1 MLRDTDTS
9 ARHIAIYKSVS
20 MVLLSCA
27 MSAGVRA
34 EGPVASSSDQVS
46 LGRVGSALGTVEVL
60 VGRDTVEAV
69 APVQANL
76 AAIEPQTVI
85 SRAFIENQVP
95 VTGNF
100 NSIIGIAPSMATTP
114 SPNGPGLTD
123 TSTTM
128 RGFKDNQY
136 NVTWDGIP
144 FGDTNDP
151 SHHSTSYFPSSVI
164 GGVVIERGPGNASN
178 MGQATFGG
186 SVNLFSKTPSETRS
200 TELYESH
207 GNWNTNLFGVS
218 FESGKMAE
226 MGDSTLQLNYQKLKS
241 DGFLAYN
248 DISSDNLL
256 GKYTRQLGSE
266 TKLTIFAQYN
276 DEYLHLPDNWL
287 GPTAPGADGP
297 GTGQVTAYGIGYGGL
312 NNNPLSQA
320 YYGYNH
326 IRKQTD
332 MEYIRFESNLGNG
345 WAIDNNIYSYAY
357 KNYTVAGNNPDEADP
372 AQLAVCTVGGVTL
385 DGGAAVEPSVCSGH
399 KGSKA
404 GDVPGNDKLNQ
415 YRVQG
420 DIFKATYDTGAGL
433 LRLGGWL
440 EGSHTHRYKYY
451 LDLTTNQFTGKV
463 KNDQGSSWT
472 NYQPF
477 AEFEWAAADGLTVT
491 PGVKYVHFDRRLDA
505 LNNNGNGPFNGDYVF
520 TKTLPYLTINKR
532 IGTQDSVYFQYAQG
546 MQIPTLDYTYF
557 PVPAGVT
564 RPAGATPQT
573 TTNYQLGFV
582 HKDSRLTWDIDA
594 YLIDFK
600 NLQLTEPASD
610 GTTNFVSA
618 GGARYQG
625 FEGEIA
631 YLIGGGF
638 SVFANGSINSA
649 KFVNINDALIAT
661 DQGQGG
667 VSSAFTYNGSAPT
680 NGSLPYTPDSTLA
693 FGVIYHEGP
702 VNVTVNYVR
711 TGSQYAVPGENAANN
726 SSNANYIGYT
736 NQIPAFDNVDL
747 NASYTFTQV
756 GELQSLKLGV
766 SVYNLMDRRNLTL
779 ITTGPTELN
788 FQAPRSFMVTLKA
801 KF

>member
-1 MLRDTDTS
+1 MPLPSRPLSLAVS
-9 ARHIAIYKSVS
+9 A
-20 MVLLSCA
+20 VLALSL
-27 MSAGVRA
+27 SAGSVRA
-34 EGPVASSSDQVS
+34 EDAPADKVS
-46 LGRVGSALGTVEVL
+46 LGTIGTSLGSIDVMVARDSIEAL
-60 VGRDTVEAV
+60 
-69 APVQANL
+69 APIQANL

-85 SRAFIENQVP
+85 SRTFIEDQVP

-186 SVNLFSKTPSETRS
+186 SVNLFSKTPSEKRS
-200 TELYESH
+200 VEVYASY
-207 GNWNTNLFGVS
+207 GSWNTNLDGIS
-218 FESGKMAE
+218 FESGRLAD
-226 MGDSTLQLNYQKLKS
+226 DSTLQFNYQKLQS
-241 DGFLAYN
+241 HGYLEYN
-248 DISSDNLL
+248 TINSDNGLA
-256 GKYTRQLGSE
+256 KYTKKFGES
-266 TKLTIFAQYN
+266 TKLTLFAQYN
-276 DEYLHLPDNWL
+276 DEFLHLPDNWV

-320 YYGYNH
+320 YYQYNH
-326 IRKQTD
+326 IRKSTD
-332 MEYIRFESNLGNG
+332 MEYARIESNLGGG
-345 WAIDNNIYSYAY
+345 WSIDNNLYTYAY
-357 KNYTVAGNNPDEADP
+357 KNYTVAGANPDEADP
-372 AQLAVCTVGGVTL
+372 ALLAPCGTL
-385 DGGAAVEPSVCSGH
+385 DGGVALEPTVCSGH
-399 KGSKA
+399 KGSPA

-420 DIFKATYDTGAGL
+420 DIFKATYETSAGL
-433 LRLGGWL
+433 LRFGAWL
-440 EGSHTHRYKYY
+440 EASHTHRHKYY
-451 LDLTTNQFTGKV
+451 MDLTTNTFTGKI

-477 AEFEWAAADGLTVT
+477 AEFEWKATDTLTVT

-505 LNNNGNGPFNGDYVF
+505 IQNNGNGPFNGDYIF
-520 TKTLPYLTINKR
+520 TKTLPFLTVNQR
-532 IGTQDSVYFQYAQG
+532 LSAENSVYLQFAQG

-557 PVPAGVT
+557 PVPAGT
-564 RPAGATPQT
+564 TSPPGATPQT
-573 TTNYQLGFV
+573 TTNYQIGFV
-582 HKDSRLTWDIDA
+582 HKDARLTWDVDA

-600 NLQLTEPASD
+600 NLQLTEPGS
-610 GTTNFVSA
+610 GGVTNFVSA
-618 GGARYQG
+618 GGARYEG
-625 FEGEIA
+625 LEGEIA
-631 YLIGGGF
+631 YLIGGGL
-638 SVFANGSINSA
+638 SVFANAALNSA
-649 KFVNINDALIAT
+649 KFVGINDALIAT

-667 VSSAFTYNGSAPT
+667 VSSAFTYNGGAPT

-693 FGVIYHEGP
+693 LGLVYHEGP
-702 VNVTVNYVR
+702 VNATINYVR
-711 TGSQYAVPGENAANN
+711 TGSQYAVPGENGANDP
-726 SSNANYIGYT
+726 SSPNYIGYQ
-736 NQIPAFDNVDL
+736 NKIPAYDNVDV
-747 NASYTFTQV
+747 NASYTFTNV
-756 GELQSLKLGV
+756 GGLQSLKLGV
-766 SVYNLMDRRNLTL
+766 SVYNVMDRRNLTL

-788 FQAPRSFMVTLKA
+788 FQAPRSYMVTVKA